1 MPRLSL
7 WRPEKGND
15 YKFFDRRI
23 YEMFVIGG
31 TDIHIHKYLGPA
43 QNTGSTDATQPEYV
57 NQSEKNI
64 QDLLFGEN
72 RDRKY
77 DPDVYT
83 IRGVYTVSDLD
94 FDLSQ
99 FGLFLANDT
108 IFITFHY
115 NDMIQRLGR
124 KIIAGDVL
132 ELPHLTDYHPLG
144 DDIPAALKRFY
155 VVQEAA
161 RASEGYSATWY
172 SHLWRVKCTP
182 LVDSQEYKDILKN
195 VGIDEYGDGGDT
207 GTQIGGGALGD
218 LLSTY
223 QKNIDINDAVIAQ
236 AEAEVPLSGY
246 DTSSFYVVP
255 VDEQGQP
262 TVPGKR
268 PEADLQAYLGG
279 DGLAPNGYPVVSA
292 IVFPDNPEEGTYVL
306 RLDYTPNRLF
316 RYTNGRWIKIEDKV
330 RTPLTH
336 GPESQTLRSSF
347 INNSNTTN
355 LPCGQT
361 VPERQSLSQALRI
374 KPDN

>member
-15 YKFFDRRI
+15 YKFFDRRML
-23 YEMFVIGG
+23 EMFTIGG

-43 QNTGSTDATQPEYV
+43 QNTGSTDATQPEYL

-83 IRGVYTVSDLD
+83 IRGIYTVSDLD

-144 DDIPAALKRFY
+144 DDVPTALKRFY
-155 VVQEAA
+155 VVQEGA

-172 SHLWRVKCTP
+172 SHLWRCKCTP

-195 VGIDEYGDGGDT
+195 VVADEYGDGGDT
-207 GTQIGGGALGD
+207 GSPVGGGALGD

-223 QKNIDINDAVIAQ
+223 QQNINLNDAIIAQ

-246 DTSSFYVVP
+246 DTSSFYVMP
-255 VDEQGQP
+255 EEPDGRLASAA
-262 TVPGKR
+262 KR
-268 PEADLQAYLGG
+268 PDSDFKPYIGG
-279 DGLAPNGYPVVSA
+279 DGLAPNGYPVISA
-292 IVFPDNPEEGTYVL
+292 VEFPSNATEGTYVL
-306 RLDYTPNRLF
+306 RLDYMPNRLF
-316 RYTNGRWIKIEDKV
+316 RYTKGRWVKIEDRN
-330 RTPLTH
+330 RTPLTN
-336 GPESQTLRSSF
+336 GAESETLRSGF
-347 INNSNTTN
+347 INNNNTTE

-361 VPERQSLSQALRI
+361 VPERQSLSDALRI
-374 KPDN
+374 QPDN

>member
-15 YKFFDRRI
+15 YKFFDRRML
-23 YEMFVIGG
+23 EMFTIGG

-43 QNTGSTDATQPEYV
+43 QNTGSTDATQPEYL

-83 IRGVYTVSDLD
+83 IRGIYTVSDLD

-144 DDIPAALKRFY
+144 DDVPTALKRFY
-155 VVQEAA
+155 VVQEGA

-172 SHLWRVKCTP
+172 SHLWRCKCTP

-195 VGIDEYGDGGDT
+195 IVADEYGDGGDT
-207 GTQIGGGALGD
+207 GAPIGGGALGD

-223 QKNIDINDAVIAQ
+223 QQNINTNDAIIAQ
-236 AEAEVPLSGY
+236 AELEVPLSGY

-255 VDEQGQP
+255 VDENGVP
-262 TVPGKR
+262 ATPGKR
-268 PEADLQAYLGG
+268 PEADLKAYLSG
-279 DGLAPNGYPVVSA
+279 DGLAPNGYPVISA
-292 IVFPDNPEEGTYVL
+292 TSFPTSPADGTYVL
-306 RLDYTPNRLF
+306 RLDYMPNRLF
-316 RYTNGRWIKIEDKV
+316 RYTNGRWVKVEDRV
-330 RTPLTH
+330 RTPLTN
-336 GPESQTLRSSF
+336 GAESETMRSGF
-347 INNSNTTN
+347 INNNNVTE

-361 VPERQSLSQALRI
+361 VPERQSLSDALRI
-374 KPDN
+374 QPDN